1 MGSIP
6 PTAPVTVVALS
17 NGVVTAVVLS
27 DGVPTPTDLEDLRLS
42 IATHSKCLIR
52 FVQ

>member
-6 PTAPVTVVALS
+6 PTTPVTVVALS
-17 NGVVTAVVLS
+17 NGVVPAVALR
-27 DGVPTPTDLEDLRLS
+27 DGVPTDLEDLHLS
-42 IATHSKCLIR
+42 IATHGKCLIR